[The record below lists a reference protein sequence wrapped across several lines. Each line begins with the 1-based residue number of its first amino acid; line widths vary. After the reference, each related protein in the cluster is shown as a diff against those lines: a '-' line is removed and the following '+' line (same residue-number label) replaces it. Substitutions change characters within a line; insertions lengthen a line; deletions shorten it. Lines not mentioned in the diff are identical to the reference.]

1 LRKQGGSPRRMI
13 TDKLGSY
20 AAAQRQIMS
29 DVEHR
34 SHKGLN
40 NRAENSHLP
49 FRRRERVMQ
58 GFRSSRYLQRF
69 VSVFSAIRNL
79 FVPSRSRR
87 SAPAARLHRLNVMA
101 EWKSAANIAA

>member
-1 LRKQGGSPRRMI
+1 MV

-20 AAAQRQIMS
+20 AAAQRQLMPE
-29 DVEHR
+29 VEHR

-58 GFRSSRYLQRF
+58 GFRSPKSLQRF
-69 VSVFSAIRNL
+69 VSVFSAVRNL

-87 SAPAARLHRLNVMA
+87 SAPATRLHRLNATV